1 MRIRRAQESDLDL
14 LKALSEAVDT
24 SSQWTPQQWLE
35 IFRTESPLR
44 LTWLAEEEVGESF
57 GRATGFLVALNGG
70 PDWELENIAVL
81 PEFHRQGIGLGLLRA
96 LLGEARSQLAGRIL
110 LEVRASNQAAIGF
123 YRANG
128 FELLTRR
135 RDYYTGPTEDALIL
149 VRLIFD

>member
-24 SSQWTPQQWLE
+24 SSHWTPQQWLD
-35 IFRTESPLR
+35 IFHTESPVR
-44 LTWLAEEEVGESF
+44 VAWLAEEEVGESF

-123 YRANG
+123 YRVNG